1 MPRLTMQND
10 DLVRFHHM
18 LDAASEAVSFAKG
31 RSREDLE
38 TDRMFTLSIIKAIE
52 MIGDAAS
59 KLAPNLDRNMQKYR
73 GLT

>member
-1 MPRLTMQND
+1 
-10 DLVRFHHM
+10 M

-52 MIGDAAS
+52 MIGEAAS
-59 KLAPNLDRNMQKYR
+59 KLAPNLDRNVQKYR